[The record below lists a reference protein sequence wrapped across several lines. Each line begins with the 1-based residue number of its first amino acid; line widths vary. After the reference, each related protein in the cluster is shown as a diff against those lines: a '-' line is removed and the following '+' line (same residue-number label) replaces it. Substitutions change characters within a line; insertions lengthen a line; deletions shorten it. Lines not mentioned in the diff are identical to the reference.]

1 MERALNQTPQDGS
14 SEEEEPWGL
23 THIFLHRSCIG
34 GGFWVG
40 MGGFIKTCVRIVLVQ
55 RQHCTCTFLTADF
68 RDITHSWFYCC
79 WGLRKYA
86 PNSVKNLLIL
96 KAIPVFLLCE
106 VTKSEFKLIP
116 FFITVFVI
124 FIKATSS
131 VNGDKAIVCV
141 CARVCEALKFDIC
154 FGQPT
159 ADCNFLKKLSDA

>member
-34 GGFWVG
+34 GGLWVG

-116 FFITVFVI
+116 FLLPSLLSLSKRLHQWTV
-124 FIKATSS
+124 TRQL
-131 VNGDKAIVCV
+131 CV
-141 CARVCEALKFDIC
+141 CARVCVCVCVRLWNLTFVVL
-154 FGQPT
+154 GSQLLT
-159 ADCNFLKKLSDA
+159 ATF

>member
-1 MERALNQTPQDGS
+1 
-14 SEEEEPWGL
+14 
-23 THIFLHRSCIG
+23 
-34 GGFWVG
+34 

-106 VTKSEFKLIP
+106 VTKSDLNWFL
-116 FFITVFVI
+116 FFYYRLCYLYQSD
-124 FIKATSS
+124 FISERWQG
-131 VNGDKAIVCV
+131 NCV
-141 CARVCEALKFDIC
+141 CARVCVCVCEALKFDICC

-159 ADCNFLKKLSDA
+159 ADCNFLKKLSDALAVFKGSWQSNPDKK